1 MSNQSTIDNLK
12 ALGKMATNIQFV
24 AALSHLFSVGCNH
37 FTDEAYAADM
47 SAIDKAH
54 EQAAAEGVQRIMSK
68 DFEKE
73 VLSLAFALSKYPLT
87 DLMLFIKKH
96 IYIYDPEAADAE
108 DTEETE
114 YDEYDDASED

>member
-1 MSNQSTIDNLK
+1 MRGVIFMSNQNTIDNLK
-12 ALGKMATNIQFV
+12 TLGKMATNIQFV

-47 SAIDKAH
+47 RAIDKAH
-54 EQAAAEGVQRIMSK
+54 EQAAAEGVHRIMSR

-73 VLSLAFALSKYPLT
+73 VLSLSFALSKYPLT

-96 IYIYDPEAADAE
+96 IYIYDPVAADTE
-108 DTEETE
+108 D
-114 YDEYDDASED
+114 DEHDNASED